1 MTCSEQEVEVE
12 DECATAPDACSSL
25 MSEVARE
32 MDDLRRELR
41 EQRDKI
47 LQASG
52 CKVYTRRR
60 EGSDVNRDKRY

>member
-12 DECATAPDACSSL
+12 CATATDACSSL

-47 LQASG
+47 LQNSG

-60 EGSDVNRDKRY
+60 EGSDVDKDKRY